1 MGWVLLVWQRAGA
14 LHDIPR
20 GARPSGRI
28 ICTHRPA
35 RIARADPVLFDCKNL
50 QPGTRTTAFRE
61 RNGRG
66 QSTGPRS
73 NLAEYADLPRREG
86 HSDRVILGF
95 VGFVRDWHGLDTVIA
110 AMAAAGDSVPVDL
123 IAVGDGPARADL
135 ERQAAALGLVERVR
149 FTGLQAREQVP
160 ALVAGFDIA
169 LQPRVVEY
177 ASPLK
182 IFEYMAAGRAIVA
195 PDQENIREILR
206 DGETA
211 LLFDPARPEA
221 MWQAILRLAG
231 YAALRQRL
239 GSAARAEIVRRDY
252 TWAGNARRV
261 AGWARQ
267 SARRGVPTP

>member
-1 MGWVLLVWQRAGA
+1 MVRL
-14 LHDIPR
+14 
-20 GARPSGRI
+20 
-28 ICTHRPA
+28 
-35 RIARADPVLFDCKNL
+35 
-50 QPGTRTTAFRE
+50 
-61 RNGRG
+61 
-66 QSTGPRS
+66 RS
-73 NLAEYADLPRREG
+73 
-86 HSDRVILGF
+86 
-95 VGFVRDWHGLDTVIA
+95 
-110 AMAAAGDSVPVDL
+110 
-123 IAVGDGPARADL
+123 DL
-135 ERQAAALGLVERVR
+135 ERQAEALGLAGRVR

-160 ALVAGFDIA
+160 ALIAGFDIA

-221 MWQAILRLAG
+221 MWQAIRRLAG
-231 YAALRQRL
+231 DAALRHRL

-261 AGWARQ
+261 VGWARQ
-267 SARRGVPTP
+267 SARRVAPAS

>member
-1 MGWVLLVWQRAGA
+1 M
-14 LHDIPR
+14 
-20 GARPSGRI
+20 
-28 ICTHRPA
+28 
-35 RIARADPVLFDCKNL
+35 
-50 QPGTRTTAFRE
+50 
-61 RNGRG
+61 
-66 QSTGPRS
+66 
-73 NLAEYADLPRREG
+73 
-86 HSDRVILGF
+86 
-95 VGFVRDWHGLDTVIA
+95 
-110 AMAAAGDSVPVDL
+110 PVDL
-123 IAVGDGPARADL
+123 IVVGDGPARADL
-135 ERQAAALGLVERVR
+135 ERQAAALGLVGRVR
-149 FTGLQAREQVP
+149 FTGLQARERMP

-221 MWQAILRLAG
+221 MWQAILRLAR

-267 SARRGVPTP
+267 SARRGAPTS